1 MPRGRRIEGVLQ
13 RLSSDLRS
21 FIELSL
27 QESDD
32 SWRKWMYSELSD
44 VQVKC
49 WERKSCN
56 KKECPAYM
64 NTYGRCWL
72 IAGTMCGDKIQGKF
86 ALKYKS
92 CTECDVYQETVFK
105 DPVSEIYEHLI
116 ALIHSLR
123 SKQEELKTMA
133 TKDVLT
139 GLYNRNYF
147 EMVMPLEVEK
157 VKRYGGKM
165 SIAMIDVDK
174 FKQIND
180 TYGHLHGDGVLRECA
195 LILGKSIRS
204 SDLLVRFGGDEFL
217 IVMPETDCTEKDA
230 LIARINENIAAWN
243 GEYASSDYRLSLSIG
258 CAVLEGGKALTEVI
272 EEADGRMYNNKAR
285 SNTTLS

>member
-1 MPRGRRIEGVLQ
+1 
-13 RLSSDLRS
+13 
-21 FIELSL
+21 
-27 QESDD
+27 
-32 SWRKWMYSELSD
+32 MYSELSD

-72 IAGTMCGDKIQGKF
+72 IAGTMCGDKVQGKF
-86 ALKYKS
+86 AVKYKS

-133 TKDVLT
+133 TLDVLT
-139 GLYNRNYF
+139 GLHNRNYF

-157 VKRYGGKM
+157 VRRYGGKL
-165 SIAMIDVDK
+165 SIAMIDIDK

-180 TYGHLHGDGVLRECA
+180 TYGHLHGDGVLKECA
-195 LILGKSIRS
+195 SILCRSIRS

-230 LIARINENIAAWN
+230 LIARINENISAWN
-243 GEYASSDYRLSLSIG
+243 SEYASSDYRLSLSIG
-258 CAVLEGGKALTEVI
+258 CAVLEEGRCLAEVI
-272 EEADGRMYNNKAR
+272 KEADDRMYRNKAKG
-285 SNTTLS
+285 LL